1 MSAISPPFYQSRED
15 LEANPEYSGLDFS
28 LLTPDWTSKRG
39 FYAPDPKS
47 LAARARWNRKWL
59 RERPEKDIVVV
70 AHADCLRYITE
81 GHNSLKYWANTE
93 VGVYT
98 FKCEESEDEEGE
110 AWLVPVEGEVVEIGA
125 ASELTY

>member
-1 MSAISPPFYQSRED
+1 MDALDECGDATSRVD
-15 LEANPEYSGLDFS
+15 LLKLLSSGEFS
-28 LLTPDWTSKRG
+28 KLPQNIRILITS
-39 FYAPDPKS
+39 
-47 LAARARWNRKWL
+47 
-59 RERPEKDIVVV
+59 RPEKDIVVV

-93 VGVYT
+93 VGGYT
-98 FKCEESEDEEGE
+98 FKCEESEDEESE

>member
-39 FYAPDPKS
+39 FYAPETKS
-47 LAARARWNRKWL
+47 LAARARWNGKWL

-93 VGVYT
+93 VRVYT
-98 FKCEESEDEEGE
+98 FKCEEGEDEEGE
-110 AWLVPVEGEVVEIGA
+110 AWLVPAEGEVVEIGA